1 MLQKTSEPIESEL
14 LQRIGNTLKT
24 RRQALHLSQIDL
36 ADRAQ
41 VHRTYIGNIEHGTR
55 NITVSVLVRLARALD
70 IPFTEIADL
79 VDHLNTDST
88 KNCREVDSQIN

>member
-14 LQRIGNTLKT
+14 LQRIGTTFKT

-70 IPFTEIADL
+70 IPFTEIANL
-79 VDHLNTDST
+79 VDHIDTNSA
-88 KNCREVDSQIN
+88 KAPNEVC

>member
-1 MLQKTSEPIESEL
+1 MLQKTSEPIETEL
-14 LQRIGNTLKT
+14 LQRIGNTFKS

-55 NITVSVLVRLARALD
+55 NITVSVLVRLARALE

-79 VDHLNTDST
+79 VDHLDTSSGKTTKENATDF
-88 KNCREVDSQIN
+88 